1 MIKCNSTEE
10 IYMLSQLCPEASDLK
25 ELECVKSYGYE
36 TDIVRKIGGIW
47 ITTVGFL
54 GIFGNVITLTTVPYA
69 AQKKLY
75 GFDRKFRSGT
85 IFILHLALM
94 DLLHCTLI
102 VIPLGIQFSSDQSP
116 LGKNSCR
123 IILYGGVATMV
134 VDMLALSLV
143 ALSRCL
149 DIMMK
154 ERWTKFCEKWRNI
167 FFLIFPTWMVGVI
180 TVIFFLIIEQDG
192 IETGWKCATGG
203 CGWIHSCE
211 KQSES
216 YTATGIETLYT
227 NCSDGTSLWR
237 LTYFA
242 TLFVPC
248 ICIMIIISSY
258 IGIWNKVR
266 RSTKYFQ
273 TLGVN
278 PITPSPVL
286 HTKQLSKRD
295 IKMTK
300 TILILI
306 ITNLLFWLPYGL
318 LVNIALDLTVK
329 PSPYTK
335 EQYIV
340 TVVLVAI
347 FESQYAINFFIY
359 MARHEQYRN
368 AFFGVT
374 RESRR
379 RRQSTQSSYKCRSY
393 ATSGRRH
400 TFDAEDQNI
409 ELTIRRQL

>member
-1 MIKCNSTEE
+1 M
-10 IYMLSQLCPEASDLK
+10 
-25 ELECVKSYGYE
+25 
-36 TDIVRKIGGIW
+36 
-47 ITTVGFL
+47 
-54 GIFGNVITLTTVPYA
+54 
-69 AQKKLY
+69 
-75 GFDRKFRSGT
+75 
-85 IFILHLALM
+85 
-94 DLLHCTLI
+94 
-102 VIPLGIQFSSDQSP
+102 
-116 LGKNSCR
+116 
-123 IILYGGVATMV
+123 
-134 VDMLALSLV
+134 
-143 ALSRCL
+143 
-149 DIMMK
+149 
-154 ERWTKFCEKWRNI
+154 
-167 FFLIFPTWMVGVI
+167 
-180 TVIFFLIIEQDG
+180 
-192 IETGWKCATGG
+192 
-203 CGWIHSCE
+203 
-211 KQSES
+211 
-216 YTATGIETLYT
+216 
-227 NCSDGTSLWR
+227 
-237 LTYFA
+237 FA
-242 TLFVPC
+242 TFFVPC

-379 RRQSTQSSYKCRSY
+379 RTRSPNAKPSRSWMRTLKGLRGNSVIPLHCFQLIEMTLFSSPPASSVHRTDVVSVLVIFYSNN
-393 ATSGRRH
+393 
-400 TFDAEDQNI
+400 FVW
-409 ELTIRRQL
+409 L